1 MRCVSILKQSLILKK
16 INSKYRKHTQV
27 LYLVAH
33 IENIFI
39 PAHYEEIIKYFIAH
53 WKYFYA
59 NWYLGRLYILIMSRT
74 HFTFN
79 VMTQVSSKTSP
90 KTKYAGNSMAVK
102 QDEDHSVALWKWR
115 DFLWCIKKIFLGE
128 WPSGL
133 RHYN

>member
-1 MRCVSILKQSLILKK
+1 MQWVSILKQSLISKK
-16 INSKYRKHTQV
+16 INSKYRKYTQV

-39 PAHYEEIIKYFIAH
+39 PAHYEEIIRYFIAH

-59 NWYLGRLYILIMSRT
+59 NWYLGQLYILIMSRT

-90 KTKYAGNSMAVK
+90 KTKYAGNIMAVK
-102 QDEDHSVALWKWR
+102 QDENHSVALWKMER
-115 DFLWCIKKIFLGE
+115 FFVVHKEDFLG
-128 WPSGL
+128 GVT
-133 RHYN
+133 

>member
-1 MRCVSILKQSLILKK
+1 MQCVSILKQSLISKK

-59 NWYLGRLYILIMSRT
+59 NWYLGWLYILIMSCT
-74 HFTFN
+74 HLTFN
-79 VMTQVSSKTSP
+79 VMTQVSSKTSS

-102 QDEDHSVALWKWR
+102 QDENHSVALWKMER
-115 DFLWCIKKIFLGE
+115 SFVVHKEDFFG
-128 WPSGL
+128 GVT
-133 RHYN
+133 